1 MIGHD
6 MCSKQSMKHYASRS
20 VTSACL
26 CLVTVLQLML
36 LRLYTIHMVP
46 RDFSASGGF
55 ERTRDLW
62 SCQVCA

>member
-1 MIGHD
+1 
-6 MCSKQSMKHYASRS
+6 
-20 VTSACL
+20 
-26 CLVTVLQLML
+26 
-36 LRLYTIHMVP
+36 MVP